1 MVDVHTKQQ
10 RSFNMSRIKGKNTK
24 PEIKLRKVLFKNGCR
39 GFRVSSKITGKPDIV
54 FTKKKIAVFI
64 DGCYWHKC
72 MKCFIKP
79 KTKTKWWMEKINR
92 NVTHDN
98 EVDTQLKSYGW
109 KVLRFW
115 EHDINK
121 SIDKVLNKMITQLK
135 KGN

>member
-1 MVDVHTKQQ
+1 MVNVHTKQQ
-10 RSFNMSRIKGKNTK
+10 RSFNMSRIKGKNTQ
-24 PEIKLRKVLFKNGCR
+24 PEIELRKALFKNGHR
-39 GFRVSSKITGKPDIV
+39 GFSVSSKIIGKPDII

-72 MKCFIKP
+72 MKCFITP
-79 KTKTKWWMEKINR
+79 KTRTKWWMKKINR
-92 NVTHDN
+92 NVKRDN
-98 EVDTQLKSYGW
+98 KVDTLLKSDGW

-135 KGN
+135 KGD

>member
-10 RSFNMSRIKGKNTK
+10 RSFNMSRIKGKNTQ
-24 PEIKLRKVLFKNGCR
+24 PEIKLRKALFKNGCR

-54 FTKKKIAVFI
+54 FTKKKIVVFI

-72 MKCFIKP
+72 TKCFIKP
-79 KTKTKWWMEKINR
+79 KTKTKWWMKKINR

>member
-72 MKCFIKP
+72 TKCFIKP